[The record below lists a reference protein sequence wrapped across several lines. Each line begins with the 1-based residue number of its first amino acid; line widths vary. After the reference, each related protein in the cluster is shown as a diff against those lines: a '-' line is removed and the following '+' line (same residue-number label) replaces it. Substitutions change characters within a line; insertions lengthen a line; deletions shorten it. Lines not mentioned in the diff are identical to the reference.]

1 MRIGI
6 DYRILTVGAS
16 AATRGM
22 PRYTQQQLREV
33 LARGGDDEF
42 VLICDPRTDQSL
54 ILPEIRS
61 APNVSV
67 QRLPEAV
74 TIDVHRDETML
85 AQAECFE
92 SWLAAQALDVYHAA
106 TPFYLDQLLVAQH
119 DACPYVATVYDLI
132 PLIYPSQY
140 LLTPKLRQL
149 YTLAATM
156 VSRADRLVAISD
168 AARRDASHYLGFPE
182 DRIDVATPIAE
193 PFFSPMPDSEVRAGL
208 AGLRSRI
215 GLGESFVLSVADLHF
230 TKNLETLLRGY
241 ARLPV
246 TMRDGLPL
254 VVACHLSK
262 AHEAYLAALAG
273 KLGVGGQVL
282 TTGLV
287 TDREL
292 ASLYNGARFVV
303 HPSRFE
309 GFGLPVLEA
318 MQCGTP
324 VITTTS
330 SSLPEVAGDAAI
342 LVDPDDA
349 PAFAEAMQLLAED
362 SPRRQAM
369 AERGLARAAG
379 FTGSALAEAT
389 HGAYRAAVAV
399 TPPPARPRI
408 AMVSPL
414 PPLRSGVAGYVAD
427 LTPQLAAVADVDL
440 FVDGG
445 YLPSLDLVIDYPVRH
460 HDAFRRLA
468 ARYDAVVYQLGAS
481 TYHLFTEK
489 VMERHPGVVVLHDL
503 VWSHLVHHRWAE
515 QGDIDGFRRE
525 LRRLEGDEAVR
536 EYDALDRSDHRG
548 WGERLRSFLDRHLML
563 GDVVAGS
570 LAQIVHFPAAVDTL
584 SGRYPSAR
592 VSFVPMG
599 VPRAET
605 ASLRA
610 RARLGI
616 APSTFV
622 VGVFGIVD
630 EVKRVEVVVEA
641 MAELVRAHPDSLLLV
656 VGPVLDKD
664 YGDRLVARAESL
676 GVLGALR
683 LTGYLD
689 TGAFDDHLASA
700 DVVVNLRHPSRQQMS
715 ATLLRAAAAGKPV
728 ILGDLPE
735 WGFLPETFCLRVPAA
750 AGDGQAV
757 AAHLL
762 RLAGDPSLRATL
774 SAAAAAFHRAEATT
788 AGMAAGYVDV
798 LERVLGRRL
807 AVPPSGAGVHG
818 TLVVRR
824 STPNVN
830 LNKVCEIEDFADPEL
845 VAVMTDVFSY
855 KLPHMPPGYPRGSE
869 YRKDWEIAM
878 AVRALRE
885 GGALR
890 PDAQILGV
898 GAGTEDTSFYLTR
911 HAGRVVATDRYLAPG
926 DWDDVAPSAMLVDPA
941 SVAPY
946 EFDQSRLIV
955 QHMDGRRLRFEDDTF
970 DGVFSSGSIEH
981 FGDLDDIAAAAY
993 EMGRVL
999 KPGGVLTLS
1008 TELLLSG
1015 PPGGR
1020 GIPGTLLFSPE
1031 DLRRYVIEASG
1042 LEPVDEL
1049 RLEVSQPTL
1058 TTQRDLTRAVRERVA
1073 RIGGDHGSGSWP
1085 GDPGL
1090 DLPHL
1095 VIVSDGYVF
1104 ASVHLALRKPARYP
1118 VIPNDWARPSAE
1130 ILRAIEEDNRAVLVA
1145 AAHEDRA
1152 PAPAPAVA
1160 RARVP
1165 VPAGWDEREALAG
1178 GLAAEAV
1185 GRPAVVAEG
1194 VARFIEVHARID
1206 ADLARVPYEIEL
1218 SGGCASELATIL
1230 EGLQDLP
1237 VRMAQLAGEATMRTE
1252 VHGAGWRWCPIEA
1265 PGGVRF
1271 GVMVDPAAPD
1281 EVTAALLA
1289 GGGPIDWTTVQLM
1302 LDMVKPGDVVVDLG
1316 AHVGTFTLAAA
1327 AAGCKVVAFEASP
1340 ANAAL
1345 LGASVARNGFLDVHV
1360 VNAAVGDE
1368 PGQISFFAEGPYG
1381 FVEFRDEDAGRSELV
1396 VPAVTVDALLHEVGL
1411 DPVAFVKMDVEGSEI
1426 RAVRGMADLLGGD
1439 GAPPVLFES
1448 NGHTLHFYGAR
1459 PTDLLAEMDRLGY
1472 RSHLVEPGRLVT
1484 VPPGQTQVQTVVDYL
1499 AVKGSLD
1506 GLAGWRVDEPLSLDE
1521 RISRLLQQCQ
1531 GSSPYLQGQRAYVG
1545 QALEVA
1551 EPEILARPEVQA
1563 LLAELRADPVGWVRA
1578 AAAWSVE
1585 GAAR

>member
-1 MRIGI
+1 MRIGV
-6 DYRILTVGAS
+6 DYRILTAGPS

-33 LARGGDDEF
+33 LAREGDDEF
-42 VLICDPRTDQSL
+42 VLICDPRADQSL
-54 ILPEIRS
+54 ILPEIRI

-67 QRLPEAV
+67 RPLPDEV
-74 TIDVHRDETML
+74 TVDFHRDETML
-85 AQAECFE
+85 AKAERLE
-92 SWLAAQALDVYHAA
+92 SWLAAQRLDVYHAT

-149 YTLAATM
+149 YLLAAAM
-156 VSRADRLVAISD
+156 VSRADRLVAISQ
-168 AARRDASHYLGFPE
+168 AARGDASRYLGFPE
-182 DRIDVATPIAE
+182 DRIDVAPPIAE
-193 PFFSPMPDSEVRAGL
+193 PFFRPMPEDDVRAGL
-208 AGLRSRI
+208 AALRRRLGI
-215 GLGESFVLSVADLHF
+215 GESFVLSVADLHF
-230 TKNLETLLRGY
+230 TKNLETLLRAY
-241 ARLPV
+241 AKLPAAV
-246 TMRDGLPL
+246 RDGLPL
-254 VVACHLSK
+254 VVACHLSA
-262 AHEAYLAALAG
+262 AHAAYVASLAG
-273 KLGVGGQVL
+273 KLGVGGQIL

-287 TDREL
+287 TDLEL

-349 PAFAEAMQLLAED
+349 PAFADAMQLLAED
-362 SPRRQAM
+362 GARRQAM
-369 AERGLARAAG
+369 AERGLARAATY
-379 FTGSALAEAT
+379 TGAALAEVT
-389 HGAYRAAVAV
+389 HQAYRAAAAAS
-399 TPPPARPRI
+399 PPAGRPRI
-408 AMVSPL
+408 AMFTPL
-414 PPLRSGVAGYVAD
+414 PPLPSGVADYAAE
-427 LTPQLAAVADVDL
+427 LTPQLSAVADVDL

-445 YLPSLDLVIDYPVRH
+445 YLPSLDLLVDHPVRH
-460 HDAFRRLA
+460 HTAFGRLA
-468 ARYDAVVYQLGAS
+468 GRYDSVVYQLGAS
-481 TYHLFTEK
+481 TYHLF
-489 VMERHPGVVVLHDL
+489 MEGAMARHPGVVVLHDL

-515 QGDIDGFRRE
+515 GGDIDGFRRE
-525 LRRLEGDEAVR
+525 LRRLEGEEAVA
-536 EYDALDRSDHRG
+536 EYDALDRGDHLR
-548 WGERLRSFLDRHLML
+548 WGERLRAFLDRHLML
-563 GDVVAGS
+563 GDVVGAS
-570 LAQIVHFPAAVDTL
+570 PAQIVHFPAAVDEL
-584 SGRYPSAR
+584 STRYPPAR
-592 VSFVPMG
+592 PFFVPMG
-599 VPRAET
+599 VPRAEP
-605 ASLRA
+605 APAPA

-641 MAELVRAHPDSLLLV
+641 MAEVVRAHPDSLLV
-656 VGPVLDKD
+656 VAGPVLDED
-664 YGDRLVARAESL
+664 YGDRLLALAERCR
-676 GVLGALR
+676 VRGALR
-683 LTGYLD
+683 LTGHLD
-689 TGAFDDHLASA
+689 GAAFADHLAAA
-700 DVVVNLRHPSRQQMS
+700 DVVVNLRHPSKQQMS

-735 WGFLPETFCLRVPAA
+735 WGFLPDTFCLRVPAA
-750 AGDGQAV
+750 ATDGRAV
-757 AAHLL
+757 AGHLL
-762 RLAGDPSLRATL
+762 RLAGDPSLRAAR
-774 SAAAAAFHRAEATT
+774 SAAALAFHRAEATT
-788 AGMAAGYVDV
+788 ARMAAGYVDV
-798 LERVLGRRL
+798 LEKVLGRRL
-807 AVPPSGAGVHG
+807 AVPSTGAGAHG
-818 TLVVRR
+818 TPAVRR
-824 STPNVN
+824 SAPNVN

-845 VAVMTDVFSY
+845 VSVMSDVFAY

-878 AVRALRE
+878 AVRALRD

-911 HAGRVVATDRYLAPG
+911 HAGRVVATDRYLSPG
-926 DWDDVAPSAMLVDPA
+926 EWGDVAPAAMLVDPA

-946 EFDQSRLIV
+946 EFDHTRLVV
-955 QHMDGRRLRFEDDTF
+955 QHMDGRRLRFDDATF

-981 FGDLDDIAAAAY
+981 FGDLADIAAAAY

-1020 GIPGTLLFSPE
+1020 GIPGTLLFSPD

-1049 RLEVSQPTL
+1049 LLEVSQPTL
-1058 TTQRDLTRAVRERVA
+1058 TTQRDLARAVREREV
-1073 RIGGDHGSGSWP
+1073 RIGGDHGRRSWP

-1090 DLPHL
+1090 ELPHL
-1095 VIVSDGYVF
+1095 VVVSDGYVF
-1104 ASVHLALRKPARYP
+1104 ASVHLALRKTERYP
-1118 VIPNDWARPSAE
+1118 VAPNAWARPSAE
-1130 ILRAIEEDNRAVLVA
+1130 ILRAIEEDNRALLVSAAGAGA
-1145 AAHEDRA
+1145 AAT
-1152 PAPAPAVA
+1152 PAAGPV
-1160 RARVP
+1160 RERVP
-1165 VPAGWDEREALAG
+1165 VPEGWDEREALAG
-1178 GLAAEAV
+1178 RLASEAA
-1185 GRPAVVAEG
+1185 GRPAAVAEG
-1194 VARFIEVHARID
+1194 ASRFIEVHGTID
-1206 ADLARVPYEIEL
+1206 ADLVRVPYETEL
-1218 SGGCASELATIL
+1218 SGGCAAELATIL
-1230 EGLQDLP
+1230 DGLHDLP
-1237 VRMAQLAGEATMRTE
+1237 ARMARLAGEASVRAE
-1252 VHGAGWRWCPIEA
+1252 PHRAGWRWCPIEA

-1271 GVMVDPAAPD
+1271 GVMVDPASTD

-1289 GGGPIDWTTVQLM
+1289 GGGPIDWTTVRLM

-1327 AAGCKVVAFEASP
+1327 AAGCTVVAFEASP

-1345 LGASVARNGFLDVHV
+1345 LGASVARNGFVDVLV

-1368 PGQISFFAEGPYG
+1368 PGQVSFYAEGPYG
-1381 FVEFRDEDAGRSELV
+1381 FVEFREESAGRSELV
-1396 VPAVTVDALLHEVGL
+1396 VPAVTVDAVLHELGL
-1411 DPVAFVKMDVEGSEI
+1411 GPVAFVKMDVEGSEI
-1426 RAVRGMADLLGGD
+1426 RAVRGMAGLLGGD

-1448 NGHTLHFYGAR
+1448 NGHTLQFYGAR
-1459 PTDLLAEMDRLGY
+1459 PTDLLGEMAGLGY
-1472 RSHLVEPGRLVT
+1472 RSHLVEAGRLVP

-1499 AVKGSLD
+1499 AVKGALD

-1521 RISRLLQQCQ
+1521 RIARLLQQCQ

-1545 QALEVA
+1545 HALEAA
-1551 EPEILARPEVQA
+1551 EPEVLARPEVRA
-1563 LLAELRADPVGWVRA
+1563 LLAELREDPVDWVRA
-1578 AAAWSVE
+1578 AAAWSVQ